1 LIGVVGAEKEE
12 DASKICFLMW
22 TGIEAM
28 DGIEI
33 EATDIVRIV
42 FHQILSS
49 TMKRTQR
56 RHNSARMLL

>member
-1 LIGVVGAEKEE
+1 LFSNVDGV
-12 DASKICFLMW
+12 
-22 TGIEAM
+22 GIEAM

-42 FHQILSS
+42 FHEILSS